1 MGQHREGNL
10 FQPNVE
16 KGVALRGRGRSYRR
30 GESEGGKALMPVSHS
45 VEMNDGYMSDR
56 TRNAISVF
64 GSLGK

>member
-1 MGQHREGNL
+1 M
-10 FQPNVE
+10 E

-30 GESEGGKALMPVSHS
+30 GESEGGKALMPISHS

-64 GSLGK
+64 GTLGK